1 MRCMCPVMLSV
12 WVRLFLMHAA
22 HVLVGAV
29 LLPLSLVLVV
39 AAAVPLR
46 LGAPEFLCLHL
57 VLVVVAQLPLVS
69 VPRRTSVICVP
80 PARCPRRFIPLVL
93 PTPCVWMSPTAPL
106 LTRLLNSNI
115 RQ

>member
-1 MRCMCPVMLSV
+1 MCPVMLYV
-12 WVRLFLMHAA
+12 WVRLLPMHAA
-22 HVLVGAV
+22 HVLEGAA

-69 VPRRTSVICVP
+69 VPRRTSESVICVP